1 MADGYWLGSAAGALD
16 LLVWV
21 YRFRKML
28 LLLYRVSGLLT
39 EETLAL
45 SRFQRSVSHCE
56 LNFRWILQND
66 GMDMRMSEQKLELEQ
81 ASSQYHPKMY
91 L

>member
-1 MADGYWLGSAAGALD
+1 LADGYWLGSAAGALD

-66 GMDMRMSEQKLELEQ
+66 EMDMRMSERRLELEEL
-81 ASSQYHPKMY
+81 SRHHPKMS